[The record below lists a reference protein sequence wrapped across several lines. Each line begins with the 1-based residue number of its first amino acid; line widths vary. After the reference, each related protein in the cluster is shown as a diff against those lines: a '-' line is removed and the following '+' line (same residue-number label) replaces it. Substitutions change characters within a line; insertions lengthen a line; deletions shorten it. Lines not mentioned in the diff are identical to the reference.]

1 MSIEQSKSGALKKAK
16 GFKKSKAGT
25 YLSIGTTLFGA
36 ISVAKQAKK
45 ARGEQDTLQLVD
57 AVVSAAAIVTGVALL
72 VRELRRMNS
81 DDVLAG

>member
-1 MSIEQSKSGALKKAK
+1 MSGKLAKAK

-36 ISVAKQAKK
+36 VSVVKQAKAAK
-45 ARGEQDTLQLVD
+45 GEQDKLQLLD
-57 AVVSAAAIVTGVALL
+57 AVVSAAAIATGVALL
-72 VRELRRMNS
+72 IRDLRRLNS

>member
-1 MSIEQSKSGALKKAK
+1 MSGKLAKAK
-16 GFKKSKAGT
+16 GFKKSKPGT

-36 ISVAKQAKK
+36 VSVVKQAKK
-45 ARGEQDTLQLVD
+45 AKAEQDKLQLVD

-72 VRELRRMNS
+72 IRELRRLGD

>member
-1 MSIEQSKSGALKKAK
+1 MSTDKKSALTKAK

-57 AVVSAAAIVTGVALL
+57 AVVSAAAIATGVALL

>member
-1 MSIEQSKSGALKKAK
+1 MSGDKKSALKKAK

-36 ISVAKQAKK
+36 VSVVKQAKS
-45 ARGEQDTLQLVD
+45 ARTEQDTLQLVD

>member
-1 MSIEQSKSGALKKAK
+1 MSGKLAKAK

-36 ISVAKQAKK
+36 VSVVKQAKK
-45 ARGEQDTLQLVD
+45 AKGEQDKLQLLD
-57 AVVSAAAIVTGVALL
+57 AVVSAAAIATGVALL
-72 VRELRRMNS
+72 IRDLRRLAD

>member
-1 MSIEQSKSGALKKAK
+1 MSGKLAKAK
-16 GFKKSKAGT
+16 GFKKSKPGT

-36 ISVAKQAKK
+36 VSVVKQAKK
-45 ARGEQDTLQLVD
+45 AKAEQDTLQLVD

-72 VRELRRMNS
+72 IRELRRLGD

>member
-1 MSIEQSKSGALKKAK
+1 MSAIKKAK

-36 ISVAKQAKK
+36 VSVVKQVKQ

-72 VRELRRMNS
+72 VRELRRMNT

>member
-1 MSIEQSKSGALKKAK
+1 MSGKLAKAK

-36 ISVAKQAKK
+36 VSVIKQAKAAK
-45 ARGEQDTLQLVD
+45 GEQDKLQLLD
-57 AVVSAAAIVTGVALL
+57 AVVSAAAIATGVALL
-72 VRELRRMNS
+72 VRDLRRLNS